1 MAKTKTTK
9 KTEGKQK
16 AKRIILL
23 DVHAILH
30 RAYHALPDFATS
42 SGQPTG
48 ALYGVCTM
56 LIKIISDLKPD
67 YIIACYDLPEKTYRH
82 EAYADYKAGRG
93 KSDDEL
99 ISQIIKSNEIFDA
112 FSIPIYSAS
121 GFEADDILGTI
132 VKETEKDKD
141 LEIIIASGDMDTL
154 QLVDKKKVQ
163 VFTLKKGINDTILYD
178 EQAVLD
184 RYGFG
189 PDLIPDYKGLRGD
202 PSDNIIGIK
211 GIGEKTATILLTKFG
226 SLEDVYKVLKKDKQ
240 KILDAGLTPR
250 IVGLLEDGQED
261 AEFSKMLATIRL
273 DAPIKWKLP
282 EKEFKADI
290 SLEKAEALFSEYEFR
305 NLGDRLRSVLGF
317 GETVGMFK
325 KEEEV
330 GTLEA
335 DIDPL
340 ELDQAKIALWLLN
353 SDKTDPDLKDIYTFT
368 KSKDFKNSFT
378 ILKNEVKKRGFQ
390 FLFDSVEL
398 PLIDILKR
406 MRERGVLVDKKVFKN
421 LSKKYH
427 TELDKFEKKI
437 YKIAGR
443 EFNIKSPKQL
453 GEIIY
458 DELGLKPARIK
469 KTAGGQKSTAEK
481 ELLKMKDQSPII
493 DLILSFRELQ
503 KLLSTYIDNIPEMLD
518 KESRLHARFVQT
530 GTTTGRM
537 SSQDP
542 NLQNIPIRTEL
553 GRPIREAFVA
563 SKGMSLVALDY
574 SQIELRIA
582 AFLSEDKKMMKAFKD
597 GEDIHTTVAAEV
609 FGVKPTDV
617 DKEMRRKSKVI
628 NFGVL
633 YGMGVNAL
641 KANLGEGTDR
651 KEAQLFYNTYFEKFS
666 GLAKYM
672 NDVKAEAE
680 RKGYTETIYGRRRY
694 FEGLKSK
701 LPFIRAAAERMA
713 INAPI
718 QGAEADLVKLAMIE
732 IEKEIEK
739 SFKGKAFGLMQIHDE
754 MIYEV
759 SDSEVKK
766 FTKKAKEIMEG
777 ILTEKQTKGVPIIAN
792 ISIGSDW
799 GHLE

>member
-1 MAKTKTTK
+1 MAKEK
-9 KTEGKQK
+9 KTSKK
-16 AKRIILL
+16 KSSKKRIVLL

-82 EAYADYKAGRG
+82 EVYEDYKAGRG
-93 KSDDEL
+93 KVDDEL
-99 ISQIIKSNEIFDA
+99 VSQIKKSNEIFEA
-112 FSIPIYSAS
+112 FNIPMYSVP

-132 VKETEKDKD
+132 AKETENQKD

-154 QLVDKKKVQ
+154 QLVDKKRVQ
-163 VFTLKKGINDTILYD
+163 VFTLRKGIKDTVMYD
-178 EQAVLD
+178 EQAVFD

-189 PDLIPDYKGLRGD
+189 PELIPDYKGLRGD
-202 PSDNIIGIK
+202 PSDNIVGIK

-226 SLEDVYKVLKKDKQ
+226 SLENIYKALKKDKQ
-240 KILDAGLTPR
+240 KIIDAGLTPR
-250 IVGLLEDGQED
+250 IAGLLEEGQED

-273 DAPIKWKLP
+273 DAPIKWELP
-282 EKEFKADI
+282 KKEFKEDI
-290 SLEKAEALFSEYEFR
+290 SLDKTEVLFSELEFR
-305 NLGDRLRSVLGF
+305 TLGERLKSVLGF
-317 GETVGMFK
+317 GQTAGMFSKEK
-325 KEEEV
+325 KEKTPESE
-330 GTLEA
+330 
-335 DIDPL
+335 IDLL
-340 ELDQAKIALWLLN
+340 ELEQAKIALWLLQ
-353 SDKTDPDLKDIYTFT
+353 SDKTDPDLKEIYTFT
-368 KSKDFKNSFT
+368 KTHEFKNAFT
-378 ILKNEVKKRGFQ
+378 ILKNEVKKRGLQ
-390 FLFDSVEL
+390 YVYESIEL
-398 PLIDILKR
+398 PLIPILEK
-406 MRERGVLVDKKVFKN
+406 MNKRGVLVNKKVFTS

-427 TELDKFEKKI
+427 KELDKLEKEIFKL
-437 YKIAGR
+437 AGC

-458 DELGLKPARIK
+458 DEMGLSPKRVK

-493 DLILSFRELQ
+493 QNILDYRELQ
-503 KLLSTYIDNIPEMLD
+503 KLLSTYIDNIPVMLD

-553 GRPIREAFVA
+553 GRNIRDGFVA
-563 SKGMSLVALDY
+563 SEGMKLVALDY

-582 AFLSEDKKMMKAFKD
+582 AFLSEDPKLMRAFKD
-597 GEDIHTTVAAEV
+597 GEDIHTAVASEV
-609 FGVKPTDV
+609 FEVQPKDV
-617 DKEMRRKSKVI
+617 DKEMRRKAKII

-641 KANLGEGTDR
+641 RANLGEHTER
-651 KEAQLFYNTYFEKFS
+651 KEAQLFYNAYFEKFE
-666 GLAKYM
+666 GLTAYM
-672 NDVKAEAE
+672 NSVKAEAE
-680 RKGYTETIYGRRRY
+680 RKGYTETIFGRRRY

-701 LPFIRAAAERMA
+701 LPFIRASAERMA

-732 IEKEIEK
+732 IEKAIQKE
-739 SFKGKAFGLMQIHDE
+739 FKGKVYALMQIHDE

-759 SDSEVKK
+759 KNSEVKK
-766 FTKKAKEIMEG
+766 FTAKAKEIMES
-777 ILTEKQTKGVPIIAN
+777 ILTEEQTKGVPILADAQT
-792 ISIGSDW
+792 GPDW
-799 GHLE
+799 GHLKE